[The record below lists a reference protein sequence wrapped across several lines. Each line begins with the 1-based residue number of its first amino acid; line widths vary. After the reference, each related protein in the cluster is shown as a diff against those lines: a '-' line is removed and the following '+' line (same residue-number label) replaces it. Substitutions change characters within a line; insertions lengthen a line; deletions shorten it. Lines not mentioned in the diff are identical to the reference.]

1 MSDLV
6 SQNLNM
12 IFKTPKGETVH
23 ALKDVSFTLKKGELL
38 TVLGPSG
45 CGKTTLLNITAGFLR
60 PTSGKITLNNN
71 EIDGPGVERGMVF
84 QQGALFEWLTV
95 AENVNFGLRMKKEDS
110 GVTAKKVE
118 EWLDIVGLKGFENT
132 PTYQLSGGMQQRV
145 ALARCLINDPD
156 LNESYKISKGV
167 EMARKL
173 LIDLAKLNLPAGTE
187 FLDPISPQYIT
198 DIISWGAI
206 GARTAESQIHRELAS
221 GLSCPV
227 GIKNATNGSLKAAI
241 DGIQAANHSHVF
253 LGATK
258 EADIAMLKTA
268 GNSDAHIIL
277 RGGKEP
283 NYDAD
288 SVSETLIA
296 LKEAEVNESI
306 MIDASHGNSQ
316 KQFKRQLPVVES
328 ISDQI
333 ADGNKNIKG
342 VMIESHLVEGNQK
355 ISENLTYGQ
364 SVTDGCVG
372 WEDTLLCLQNL
383 NEAVDKRRGQ

>member
-1 MSDLV
+1 MNYSTDNTRIIDRKKVPAPYELINNLPIDDDISKLV
-6 SQNLNM
+6 YGTRQEISQIL
-12 IFKTPKGETVH
+12 H
-23 ALKDVSFTLKKGELL
+23 DKDDRLL
-38 TVLGPSG
+38 VVVGPCSIHDVESAMEYAN
-45 CGKTTLLNITAGFLR
+45 KLVEQNIKF
-60 PTSGKITLNNN
+60 
-71 EIDGPGVERGMVF
+71 
-84 QQGALFEWLTV
+84 
-95 AENVNFGLRMKKEDS
+95 KED
-110 GVTAKKVE
+110 
-118 EWLDIVGLKGFENT
+118 LLIVMRVYFEKPRTTVGWKG
-132 PTYQLSGGMQQRV
+132 
-145 ALARCLINDPD
+145 LINDPD
-156 LNESYKISKGV
+156 LNESFNISKGV

-227 GIKNATNGSLKAAI
+227 GIKNGTDGSLQAAI

-268 GNSDAHIIL
+268 GNNDSHIIL

-283 NYDAD
+283 NYDAN
-288 SVSETLIA
+288 SVNETLTA
-296 LKEAEVNESI
+296 LREAEVNESI

-328 ISDQI
+328 ISQQI
-333 ADGNKNIKG
+333 SGGNKNIKG

-355 ISENLTYGQ
+355 ISESLTYGQ

-383 NEAVDKRRGQ
+383 SDAVNNRRGS